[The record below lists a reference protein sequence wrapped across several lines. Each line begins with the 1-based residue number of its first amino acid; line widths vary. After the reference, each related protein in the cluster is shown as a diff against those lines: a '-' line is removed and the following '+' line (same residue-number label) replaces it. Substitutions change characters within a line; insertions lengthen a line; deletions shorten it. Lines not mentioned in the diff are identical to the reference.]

1 MPTSFA
7 SIALPE
13 VRFFKFFRCFS
24 YFSAVETLMGEI
36 VQSGSSS
43 QASGGTGS
51 SQKILDQISVLKEEH
66 ALQKSLLQIYI
77 QDQGMIISVSI

>member
-1 MPTSFA
+1 
-7 SIALPE
+7 
-13 VRFFKFFRCFS
+13 
-24 YFSAVETLMGEI
+24 MGEI

-66 ALQKSLLQIYI
+66 ALQRSLLQIYI
-77 QDQGMIISVSI
+77 QDQGMIISVFCLTTDKYFQYFRWFNK

>member
-1 MPTSFA
+1 
-7 SIALPE
+7 
-13 VRFFKFFRCFS
+13 
-24 YFSAVETLMGEI
+24 MGEI

-77 QDQGMIISVSI
+77 QDQGMIISVFYLTTDKYFQYFRWFNK

>member
-1 MPTSFA
+1 
-7 SIALPE
+7 
-13 VRFFKFFRCFS
+13 
-24 YFSAVETLMGEI
+24 MGEI

-77 QDQGMIISVSI
+77 QDQGMIIIISVFYLTTDKYFQYFRWFNK